1 MIDETTARA
10 GPRTPLTGRGP
21 GLEDRVHLTTND
33 AAAYLGLSPRTLEK
47 HRCYGTG
54 PVYRKLGGRVVYQV
68 SQLEAWAE
76 LGTRRSTSDPGKGR
90 TLPAKRHSAPGAI
103 GRHRQTT

>member
-1 MIDETTARA
+1 MIYETNAKA
-10 GPRTPLTGRGP
+10 GPGTPLIGRGP
-21 GLEDRVHLTTND
+21 SLEDRVHLSTND

-54 PVYRKLGGRVVYQV
+54 PFYRKLGGRVVYQV
-68 SQLEAWAE
+68 SQLEAWAD

-90 TLPAKRHSAPGAI
+90 ALPAKRHYAPGAI